1 MANSDASDNSLAK
14 PIKLICW
21 AGIAA
26 YVILKIVGLSRG
38 ASLGEIFNLG
48 DPSLAG
54 LGVGACIVGLILLSP
69 KMRRN
74 AMLIEENE
82 TRTATLSFL
91 FVFILMAAYYM
102 LRPVRD
108 GMASDWSDS
117 EVSTLWTIQFFL
129 SAALVVVYGFA
140 CSRIKFKYLVPGV
153 YTFYAVTFVM
163 FYVGSSL
170 AIDFAVNVP
179 DFLPFLPDRLVIDN
193 VFLDKSFYVWVSLFS
208 LFHLSVFWSFMADLF
223 NKEQSKRIF
232 AFIAAGA
239 SAGAAAGPLVVA
251 VIARDVGNE
260 TLMLIA
266 AGILFAAIPL
276 IFYLQRLKISDLH
289 NEGVQADLSAARM
302 GGRWWAGFSDFFTSP
317 YLLIIGLFIFLYTAI
332 NAWIYFE
339 VNDVL
344 RIYEERELRTTIL
357 ASRDAIVNLLTFG
370 LGLFV
375 TGRLVTRFGMPL
387 TLALL
392 PFIATA
398 GMLVIAFQPIL
409 IVILAVDISRRA
421 GNYGVTRPAREML
434 FTSIDREAR
443 FKSKPVVDVVV
454 YRGGDAVWA
463 AAIAFLTDG
472 LGLGYAVLA
481 AIGAGIAGIWAA
493 SGIYLGRVFNR
504 REASA
509 NDSANAHAIANPNGA
524 VRDRPAPTAT

>member
-26 YVILKIVGLSRG
+26 YIILKIVGLSRG
-38 ASLGEIFNLG
+38 ASLTEIFNLG

-69 KMRRN
+69 KMRRS

-117 EVSTLWTIQFFL
+117 EISQLWTIQFFL
-129 SAALVVVYGFA
+129 SAAIVVVYGFA

-153 YTFYAVTFVM
+153 YSFYAVTFVL
-163 FYVGSSL
+163 FYIGSSL
-170 AIDFAVNVP
+170 AIDFTVAIP
-179 DFLPFLPDRLVIDN
+179 RPFGWSLPFLPETLVIDN

-223 NKEQSKRIF
+223 NKEQSKRVF

-289 NEGVQADLSAARM
+289 NEDVHADLSAAKM
-302 GGRWWAGFSDFFTSP
+302 GGRWWAGFGDFFTSP
-317 YLLIIGLFIFLYTAI
+317 YLLTIGVFIFLYTAI
-332 NAWIYFE
+332 SAWIYFE
-339 VNDVL
+339 INDVL

-392 PFIATA
+392 PVIAAA
-398 GMLVIAFQPIL
+398 GLLVIAFAPIL
-409 IVILAVDISRRA
+409 TVMLAVDISRRA

-454 YRGGDAVWA
+454 YRGGDAFWA
-463 AAIAFLTDG
+463 WLIAILTDG
-472 LGLGYAVLA
+472 LGLGYAILA
-481 AIGAGIAGIWAA
+481 AIGAGIAAIWAA

-504 REASA
+504 REART
-509 NDSANAHAIANPNGA
+509 GA
-524 VRDRPAPTAT
+524 DEDARDRQAKTAT

>member
-1 MANSDASDNSLAK
+1 MSSSDPSASRPAD
-14 PIKLICW
+14 PVKLLCW

-26 YVILKIVGLSRG
+26 YVVWKIVGLSQG
-38 ASLGEIFNLG
+38 ATFKENFNLG

-54 LGVGACIVGLILLSP
+54 LAFGACIVGLILRSP
-69 KMRRN
+69 KMRQS

-117 EVSTLWTIQFFL
+117 EISQLWTIQFFL
-129 SAALVVVYGFA
+129 SAAIVVVYGFA
-140 CSRIKFKYLVPGV
+140 CSRIKFKFLVPGV
-153 YTFYAVTFVM
+153 YTFYAITFVL
-163 FYVGSSL
+163 FYLGSSL
-170 AIDFAVNVP
+170 AIDFTVNVP
-179 DFLPFLPDRLVIDN
+179 LPFGWSQSIVVDN

-223 NKEQSKRIF
+223 NKEQSKRVF

-239 SAGAAAGPLVVA
+239 SAGAAGGPLVVA

-260 TLMLIA
+260 TLMLLA

-302 GGRWWAGFSDFFTSP
+302 GGKWWAGFGDFFTNP
-317 YLLIIGLFIFLYTAI
+317 YLLTIGLFIFLYTAI
-332 NAWIYFE
+332 SAWVYFE
-339 VNDVL
+339 INDVL

-392 PFIATA
+392 PIIAAA
-398 GMLVIAFQPIL
+398 GLLVVAFQPIL

-472 LGLGYAVLA
+472 LGLGYAILA
-481 AIGAGIAGIWAA
+481 AVGAGIAAVWAA
-493 SGIYLGRVFNR
+493 SVIYLGRVFNR
-504 REASA
+504 RESA
-509 NDSANAHAIANPNGA
+509 AGAESATP
-524 VRDRPAPTAT
+524 DRPATTPP

>member
-1 MANSDASDNSLAK
+1 MANWAPSDNHLTG
-14 PIKLICW
+14 PIKLLCW

-26 YVILKIVGLSRG
+26 YIVLKIVLLTQG
-38 ASLGEIFNLG
+38 ATITEIFNLG

-69 KMRRN
+69 KMRRS

-108 GMASDWSDS
+108 GMASDWTDS
-117 EVSTLWTIQFFL
+117 EISWLWTIQFFL
-129 SAALVVVYGFA
+129 SAAIVVIYGFA

-153 YTFYAVTFVM
+153 YGFYAVTFVL
-163 FYVGSSL
+163 FYLGSS
-170 AIDFAVNVP
+170 FAVNFTVDIP
-179 DFLPFLPDRLVIDN
+179 LPFGRSIAFVIDN

-223 NKEQSKRIF
+223 NKEQAKRVF

-266 AGILFAAIPL
+266 AGTLFAAIPL
-276 IFYLQRLKISDLH
+276 IFYLQRLKVTDLH
-289 NEGVQADLSAARM
+289 NEGVHADLSAARM
-302 GGRWWAGFSDFFTSP
+302 GGRWWAGFGDFFTSP
-317 YLLIIGLFIFLYTAI
+317 YLLTIGLFIFLYTAI

-339 VNDVL
+339 INDVL

-375 TGRLVTRFGMPL
+375 TGRLVTRFGMPA

-392 PFIATA
+392 PVIAA
-398 GMLVIAFQPIL
+398 VGLLVIAFVPIL
-409 IVILAVDISRRA
+409 TVMLAVDISRRA

-454 YRGGDAVWA
+454 YRGGDSVWA
-463 AAIAFLTDG
+463 WVIAALTDG
-472 LGLGYAVLA
+472 LGLGYAILA
-481 AIGAGIAGIWAA
+481 AIGAGIAAIWAA

-504 REASA
+504 REASIDA
-509 NDSANAHAIANPNGA
+509 ATAAGN
-524 VRDRPAPTAT
+524 RPAPAEG

>member
-1 MANSDASDNSLAK
+1 MPQTELPDQGKTD
-14 PIKLICW
+14 PIKLLCW
-21 AGIAA
+21 FGIAA
-26 YVILKIVGLSRG
+26 YIALKIVALSQG
-38 ASLGEIFNLG
+38 ASIGEIFNLG
-48 DPSLAG
+48 DPG
-54 LGVGACIVGLILLSP
+54 LGGLAVGACIVGLILRSP
-69 KMRRN
+69 KMRRT

-117 EVSTLWTIQFFL
+117 EISTLWTIQLFL
-129 SAALVVVYGFA
+129 SAAVVMVYGFA

-153 YTFYAVTFVM
+153 YSFYAVTFVL
-163 FYVGSSL
+163 FWLGSSL
-170 AIDFAVNVP
+170 AFDFTLNI
-179 DFLPFLPDRLVIDN
+179 PFSSQTIVVDN
-193 VFLDKSFYVWVSLFS
+193 IFLDKSFYVWVSLFS

-223 NKEQSKRIF
+223 NKEQSKRVF

-276 IFYLQRLKISDLH
+276 IFYLQRLKITDLH
-289 NEGVQADLSAARM
+289 NEGVQADLSAAKM
-302 GGRWWAGFSDFFTSP
+302 GGRWWTGFSDFFTSP
-317 YLLIIGLFIFLYTAI
+317 YLLTIGLFIFLYTAI
-332 NAWIYFE
+332 SAWIYFE
-339 VNDVL
+339 INDVL

-375 TGRLVTRFGMPL
+375 TGRLVTRFGMPA

-392 PFIATA
+392 PVIAAA
-398 GMLVIAFQPIL
+398 GLLVIAFAPIL
-409 IVILAVDISRRA
+409 TIMLAVDISRRA

-454 YRGGDAVWA
+454 YRGGDAFWA
-463 AAIAFLTDG
+463 WVIAILTDG
-472 LGLGYAVLA
+472 LGLGYAILA
-481 AIGAGIAGIWAA
+481 AIGAGIAAIWAA
-493 SGIYLGRVFNR
+493 SGVYLGRVFNR
-504 REASA
+504 REAGLEAEAARRVESA
-509 NDSANAHAIANPNGA
+509 
-524 VRDRPAPTAT
+524 T

>member
-26 YVILKIVGLSRG
+26 YIVLKIVGLSRG
-38 ASLGEIFNLG
+38 ATLTEIFNLG

-54 LGVGACIVGLILLSP
+54 LGVGACLVGLILLSP

-74 AMLIEENE
+74 AMLIEQNE

-117 EVSTLWTIQFFL
+117 EISQLWTIQFFL

-153 YTFYAVTFVM
+153 YSFYAVTFVL
-163 FYVGSSL
+163 FYLGSSQSTL
-170 AIDFAVNVP
+170 
-179 DFLPFLPDRLVIDN
+179 IDN
-193 VFLDKSFYVWVSLFS
+193 VLLDKSFYVWVSLFS

-223 NKEQSKRIF
+223 NKEQSKRVF

-289 NEGVQADLSAARM
+289 NEGVHADLRAAKM
-302 GGRWWAGFSDFFTSP
+302 GGRWWAGFGDFFTSP
-317 YLLIIGLFIFLYTAI
+317 YLLTIGVFIFLYTAI
-332 NAWIYFE
+332 SAWIYFE
-339 VNDVL
+339 INDVL

-392 PFIATA
+392 PVIAAA
-398 GMLVIAFQPIL
+398 GLLVIAFQPIL
-409 IVILAVDISRRA
+409 IIILAVDISRRA

-472 LGLGYAVLA
+472 LGLGYAILA
-481 AIGAGIAGIWAA
+481 AVGAGIAAIWAW

-504 REASA
+504 REAVA
-509 NDSANAHAIANPNGA
+509 DAAGA
-524 VRDRPAPTAT
+524 ARDRPATTAP